1 MKKLNKEVGN
11 YSEELATN
19 YLKAQGYLVL
29 ERNFRNFLGEID
41 IICQKKDLLV
51 IVEVKGRYSYNYG
64 IPKESVT
71 IYKQKS
77 ILKVATS
84 YITYKKLN
92 NMNLRFDVIEIF
104 LNQKNNLFKID
115 HIEDAFRA

>member
-19 YLKAQGYLVL
+19 YLKAQGYIVL

-84 YITYKKLN
+84 YIAYKKLN
-92 NMNLRFDVIEIF
+92 NINLRFDVIEIF